1 MADLQPFEAPKIPD
15 KEVEGSEKE
24 MIRTISVPK
33 LNLEKIIKKRDAVP
47 LPKELRTEFT
57 DNQQGKDF
65 I

>member
-15 KEVEGSEKE
+15 KAVEDSEKE

-33 LNLEKIIKKRDAVP
+33 LNLEKIIKKREAVP
-47 LPKELRTEFT
+47 LPKELRTEFA